1 MLTDVFENTAEKKK
15 SIYNHECTLLWEV
28 IYDDQRII
36 KGISL
41 LGFVLKNGEPKEYI
55 LDKSFITKGKSW
67 EYEEE
72 MRIIIPIYAPSCV
85 HGRYFFI
92 GGFNKFIK
100 SVILG
105 LKCNE
110 SPDTTQKR
118 IHGLTHACSKDKIM
132 PVHKAEIHPTKF
144 DIISPEHEA
153 FLKELKRNGE

>member
-1 MLTDVFENTAEKKK
+1 
-15 SIYNHECTLLWEV
+15 
-28 IYDDQRII
+28 
-36 KGISL
+36 
-41 LGFVLKNGEPKEYI
+41 
-55 LDKSFITKGKSW
+55 
-67 EYEEE
+67 

-118 IHGLTHACSKDKIM
+118 INGLTHSYSKNKKI
-132 PVHKAEIHPTKF
+132 PVHKAEIHPIKF
-144 DIISPEHEA
+144 DIISPEHED
-153 FLKELKRNGE
+153 FLKKLKENGE